1 MKKLAVI
8 TTHPIQYNA
17 PWFTLLA
24 ERGNVRVKVF
34 YTWGEGVLKKKFDP
48 GFGKVVEW
56 DIPLLEG
63 YEYAWV
69 KNISNNPGSHHFR
82 GIDNPELIQS
92 IEQWGADAVLIF
104 GWAFKSHLK
113 AMRHFKNKIPVLFRG
128 DSTLLDEPSQISLKS
143 LLRLIFLRWVYRHI
157 DVALYVGSANRLYFS
172 KMGVK
177 DSQLVNAPHA
187 VDNKRFNEDR
197 KEEVQQFRLSLG
209 VSESDIHITYAGK
222 LEPVK
227 NLLFFL
233 KAWMEANSANNVF
246 CLIVGNGSEEQR
258 LKDFAAASGNTNVL
272 FMDFQNQ
279 QAMPVVYQSSEIFCL
294 PSRSETWGLAINEAM
309 AAGCAILASDKCGA
323 AQDLIDPG
331 KNGYIFKSDDEASL
345 VHYLKLMIAD
355 REKLKQ
361 MGRASQE
368 RIRAWNYEAI
378 ALAVEETVNKHS

>member
-17 PWFTLLA
+17 PWFKLLA
-24 ERGNVRVKVF
+24 ERGNVKVKVF

-63 YEYAWV
+63 YEYEWV

-209 VSESDIHITYAGK
+209 VSESDILITYAGK

-233 KAWMEANSANNVF
+233 RAWMEANSANNVF

-345 VHYLKLMIAD
+345 VHYLKLMLAD